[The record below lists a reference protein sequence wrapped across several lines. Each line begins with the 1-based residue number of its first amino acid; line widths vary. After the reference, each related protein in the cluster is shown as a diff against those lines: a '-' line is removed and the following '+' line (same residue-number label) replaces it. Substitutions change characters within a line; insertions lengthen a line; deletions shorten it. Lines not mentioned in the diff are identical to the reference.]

1 MDSFGDWKGRSMQTG
16 ELTYR
21 PTSSHSSHDPH
32 MAQVTSSNGH
42 YPDSLTH
49 PALHKFKGKGLI
61 WGLGGT
67 ILSVIGFVALALFEQ
82 YNGMLTE
89 LRNDLKHFNET
100 SSEFVKK
107 ENVQRYRDEMKTC
120 TKEIQA
126 SSAARTLLEQELRAS
141 EKTRDE
147 MAHELQHMRERL
159 AFLEGRQT
167 ASPPSTSAKRSD
179 E

>member
-1 MDSFGDWKGRSMQTG
+1 MQTG
-16 ELTYR
+16 ELIYR
-21 PTSSHSSHDPH
+21 PTTSHSSHDTH
-32 MAQVTSSNGH
+32 MPQLGSANGH
-42 YPDSLTH
+42 HPDALAN
-49 PALHKFKGKGLI
+49 PALHKFKGKGLL

-82 YNGMLTE
+82 YNGMLSE
-89 LRNDLKHFNET
+89 LRTDLKHFNET
-100 SSEFVKK
+100 SGEFVKK
-107 ENVQRYRDEMKTC
+107 ENVQKYREEMKNC

-126 SSAARTLLEQELRAS
+126 SSAARTLLEQELRSS
-141 EKTRDE
+141 EKVREE

-167 ASPPSTSAKRSD
+167 VSPISNSAKKSD